1 MAKFHTV
8 VKEKKTCH
16 NHMGVWAKVPGT
28 KRKKVCVEKR
38 QLSLIKLFKMRK
50 SEETPLG

>member
-28 KRKKVCVEKR
+28 QRKKKSVCGKKAAVTDKAV
-38 QLSLIKLFKMRK
+38 QD
-50 SEETPLG
+50 EEE